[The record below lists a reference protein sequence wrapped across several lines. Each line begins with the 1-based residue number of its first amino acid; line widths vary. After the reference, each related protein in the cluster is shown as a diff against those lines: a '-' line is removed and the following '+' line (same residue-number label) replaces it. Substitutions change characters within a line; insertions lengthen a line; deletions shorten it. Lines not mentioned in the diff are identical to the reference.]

1 MNVRRK
7 VFVPGANGN
16 YNRERL
22 SITVPRHLQG
32 RITRSMSNSD
42 RNEENG
48 EREHDHG
55 YNRRDGNV
63 RRGGGSGG
71 GGERGGRNF
80 VNRRFQKPNIT
91 SAHTT
96 TENRIN
102 SNVRTNIRS
111 II

>member
-16 YNRERL
+16 YNRERF

-48 EREHDHG
+48 EREHDD
-55 YNRRDGNV
+55 YNNRRDGNV
-63 RRGGGSGG
+63 RRGGGGG
-71 GGERGGRNF
+71 GAGGGRNF
-80 VNRRFQKPNIT
+80 GNRRFQKPNIT